1 MRPNELILHCLGRK
15 EHGQWVVMSLEFSLA
30 AQADTLD
37 EAKALL
43 QSQIVAYLTDA
54 LVGADREHASELLSR
69 RAPLKYWAIY
79 WLARCIRGIGNHR
92 LVKTF
97 RQPMPLAPAHA

>member
-1 MRPNELILHCLGRK
+1 MRPNDLILHCLGRK
-15 EHGQWVVMSLEFSLA
+15 EGDQWVVMSLEFSLA

-37 EAKALL
+37 QAKQLL
-43 QSQIVAYLTDA
+43 QSQILEYLRDA
-54 LVGADREHASELLSR
+54 LVGQDREHAEELLAR

-79 WLARCIRGIGNHR
+79 WLARCIRGIGNHK

-97 RQPMPLAPAHA
+97 RQTMPLAPTHA